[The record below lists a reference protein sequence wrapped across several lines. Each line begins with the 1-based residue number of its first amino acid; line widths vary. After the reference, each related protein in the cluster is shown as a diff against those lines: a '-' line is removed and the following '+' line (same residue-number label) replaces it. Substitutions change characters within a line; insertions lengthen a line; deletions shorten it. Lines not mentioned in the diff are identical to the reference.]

1 MFVSVVVG
9 RWRFCWG
16 TRQVKLTLYT
26 FRDGQKNAGDE
37 GFTVVGLLEDSGPL
51 SKTRSGS
58 VSAMCL
64 VCCCP
69 VNLEWDGMGQARQQ
83 GGHPRV
89 RGEAVDNLRSR
100 LLVREGRE
108 LNLLD
113 AHTDRMEFRYLAFK

>member
-9 RWRFCWG
+9 CWRFCWG

-26 FRDGQKNAGDE
+26 FWDGQKNAGDE
-37 GFTVVGLLEDSGPL
+37 GFTVVRLLEDSGPL

-83 GGHPRV
+83 GGTPK
-89 RGEAVDNLRSR
+89 GA
-100 LLVREGRE
+100 G
-108 LNLLD
+108 
-113 AHTDRMEFRYLAFK
+113 